1 MEKTDEKQN
10 KQKCVMHLYGWL
22 RLAANK
28 HNETIAFF
36 DDLIGQVVDI
46 CVYKNKDESLIARFL
61 YYNGSMYIPVTE
73 YKHECGFYCVKNDL
87 FKIVVE
93 EDPLCGEDALL
104 VNMRYIDHMAFKKL
118 VNMM

>member
-1 MEKTDEKQN
+1 
-10 KQKCVMHLYGWL
+10 MHLYGWL

-36 DDLIGQVVDI
+36 KDLIGQVVDI

-93 EDPLCGEDALL
+93 EDPLCEEDALL
-104 VNMRYIDHMAFKKL
+104 VYMRYRDHMAFKKL